1 MQNKTPMSLSQ
12 YIRDKTNDG
21 TDIAAVLID
30 VLNGRFDGTKIG
42 HRLTAARLLTIYG
55 HEDADDFIADN
66 TPDVSDKEWG
76 RRVRVEIDPG
86 LSSLIRHKTD
96 SGREI
101 CLFLIDV
108 VKGEVEGIR
117 VGHRV
122 WAAKELLNRA
132 YGKYQ
137 SRPLPKP
144 PGSTGSRRS
153 SHKTHQRVPATPTQP
168 ATTHAANTAVLDE
181 PGQQSDCEIDSRV
194 NVTREEI
201 DYWSEVY
208 DSPGYEF
215 MSECQHP
222 DFDPYTATIDE
233 EYFRSFTA
241 CQDSDCEVHGTPLE
255 IHFDPND
262 YHY

>member
-1 MQNKTPMSLSQ
+1 MSLSQ
-12 YIRDKTNDG
+12 YIRDNTSDC
-21 TDIAAVLID
+21 TEVADVLID
-30 VLNGRFDGTKIG
+30 VMKGRLDGTKIN

-55 HEDADDFIADN
+55 HEDADDFITDN
-66 TPDVSDKEWG
+66 TPEVSDKEWG
-76 RRVRVEIDPG
+76 QKVLVEIDPG
-86 LSSLIRHKTD
+86 LSSLIKQK
-96 SGREI
+96 SNGGRDI

-108 VKGEVEGIR
+108 VKGDVEGIK

-144 PGSTGSRRS
+144 PGSTGRRPS
-153 SHKTHQRVPATPTQP
+153 SHKTHQRVPSTPTQDLAP
-168 ATTHAANTAVLDE
+168 APAASTAVLDE
-181 PGQQSDCEIDSRV
+181 PEQHSDYEIDSRI

-201 DYWSEVY
+201 DYWSAVY

-215 MSECQHP
+215 MEECQHP
-222 DFDPYTATIDE
+222 DCDPYTATIDE

-241 CQDSDCEVHGTPLE
+241 CQDPDCEVHGSPLE
-255 IHFDPND
+255 IYLDPND

>member
-1 MQNKTPMSLSQ
+1 MSLSQ
-12 YIRDKTNDG
+12 FIRDRTNDG
-21 TDIAAVLID
+21 TDIATVLID
-30 VLNGRFDGTKIG
+30 VLNGRFDGTKIS

-66 TPDVSDKEWG
+66 THDVPDEKWG
-76 RRVRVEIDPG
+76 KRVLVEIDPR
-86 LSSLIRHKTD
+86 LSSLIKQK
-96 SGREI
+96 SNGGRDI

-108 VKGEVEGIR
+108 VKGEVEGIK

-132 YGKYQ
+132 YGKSQ
-137 SRPLPKP
+137 GRPLPKP
-144 PGSTGSRRS
+144 LGSTGSRRS
-153 SHKTHQRVPATPTQP
+153 THKTHQRVPSTSTQDVAP
-168 ATTHAANTAVLDE
+168 ATAANTAVLDE
-181 PGQQSDCEIDSRV
+181 PEQQPDYVDSRI

-201 DYWSEVY
+201 DFWSEVY

-215 MSECQHP
+215 MEECQHP
-222 DFDPYTATIDE
+222 DFDPYRATIDE

-241 CQDSDCEVHGTPLE
+241 CQDSECEVHGSPLE
-255 IHFDPND
+255 FDFDPND